1 MHFAASSDTVL
12 MTAALDR
19 QLGGQGMNHHAIRV
33 LAISGIFAA
42 AVASADTTITFGTP
56 GGSPIPAGYGG
67 FNWSNGGGPAI
78 NDDGLNPYYI
88 SGPAGIIDQFSRASP
103 FDLTGVSFQ
112 NFMSEITA
120 LGFVSQYTTVISG
133 YLNGKLED
141 TYTAKYGWGAG
152 TFSGLNID
160 DVNKITFQ
168 TSAVF
173 TDTFCCDSKGNPVTV
188 TTSNPNETNFISS
201 VTVRAAAAPEIDPG
215 SAAAGI
221 TLLLGSL
228 LVIRSTSRPS
238 VDI

>member
-1 MHFAASSDTVL
+1 MFLLVSQWLQHLV
-12 MTAALDR
+12 
-19 QLGGQGMNHHAIRV
+19 GMDNGEIREMKHHTIVV

-42 AVASADTTITFGTP
+42 AVANADTTITFGTP

-112 NFMSEITA
+112 NWMSEITG

-173 TDTFCCDSKGNPVTV
+173 TDTYCCDSKGNLVTT
-188 TTSNPNETNFISS
+188 TTSNPHDTTFINS
-201 VTVRAAAAPEIDPG
+201 VTVRSAAAPEIDPG
-215 SAAAGI
+215 SAVGGM

-228 LVIRSTSRPS
+228 LVLRSRSRPLS
-238 VDI
+238 ADM